1 MVSTRSKI
9 IHSLAFFI
17 AAFFGLSSPVQAQKL
32 LGEAEL
38 ITALKQGGH
47 AIYLRHAETDV
58 STTDQDR
65 DDLSDWTKQRN
76 LSEKGR
82 QQAVAIGK
90 AFRALGIP
98 VSEIKAS
105 PYCRCVET
113 AKLAFGKVTVNADLA
128 FSIGTEKREAERLA
142 DALRIMLGTQPP
154 TGKNTVL
161 IAHTANLQEAAK
173 IWPKPE
179 GVAFIFKPLGN
190 KSFELVQRVEV
201 QQWAQLAQKVGV
213 TITEDKQTSQLA
225 ERKMLCGT

>member
-1 MVSTRSKI
+1 MVSGRSKI
-9 IHSLAFFI
+9 IHSLVFFI
-17 AAFFGLSSPVQAQKL
+17 AGLFGLSSPVHAQKA

-38 ITALKQGGH
+38 IAALKQGGH
-47 AIYLRHAETDV
+47 VIYLRHAETDV
-58 STTDQDR
+58 SKTDQDR

-105 PYCRCVET
+105 PYCRSVET
-113 AKLAFGKVTVNADLA
+113 AKLAFGKATVSKDLA
-128 FSIGTEKREAERLA
+128 FSIGTEKQEAERLA
-142 DALRIMLGTQPP
+142 DALKIMLGTQPSA
-154 TGKNTVL
+154 GKNTVL
-161 IAHTANLQEAAK
+161 VAHTANLQEAAK

-190 KSFELVQRVEV
+190 KSFELVQRVEAP
-201 QQWAQLAQKVGV
+201 QWAQLAQKVGV
-213 TITEDKQTSQLA
+213 TITEDKQTSQLP